1 MLIAP
6 YPINEEARLEFL
18 RSLDVLDTASE
29 ETFDR
34 FTRVLAELLQ
44 VPTALISLV
53 EADKQWFKSKVGL
66 DTCETSRDI
75 AFCAHA
81 LHAEGSLVVED
92 AATDVRFHDNPLV
105 VGAPFIR
112 LFDFTPASLFA
123 PAKAM

>member
-6 YPINEEARLEFL
+6 YPVNEEARLEFL
-18 RSLDVLDTASE
+18 RSLDVLDTATE

-75 AFCAHA
+75 AFCAMPCMQRA
-81 LHAEGSLVVED
+81 LWSSRTRPQMSGFTTTLLLSE
-92 AATDVRFHDNPLV
+92 RP
-105 VGAPFIR
+105 